1 LQFSAGDLR
10 VVVGGRN
17 LQANSFSKRINDDD
31 DLRIVFLLLLQPEL
45 LKLAVLMSLL

>member
-17 LQANSFSKRINDDD
+17 LQASSFSKRINDDD
-31 DLRIVFLLLLQPEL
+31 DLRIIFLLLQPEL
-45 LKLAVLMSLL
+45 LKLAVLMLLL

>member
-17 LQANSFSKRINDDD
+17 LQASSFSKRINDDD
-31 DLRIVFLLLLQPEL
+31 DLRIIFLLLLQPEL
-45 LKLAVLMSLL
+45 LKLAVLMLL